1 MVSDMNKSIIIKR
14 TKKHLREMFDK
25 EGTGHDWW
33 HIERVLNNATIIA
46 KKEKNADLFIVQ
58 LGALLHDIA
67 DFKFH
72 GGDDTIGGKV
82 ATRWLAS
89 IGADE
94 STIHQVAHIVNNVSF
109 KGLAARSKM
118 ESIEGKIVQDADR
131 LDAIGA
137 IGIARAFA
145 YGGYKQRPLYD
156 PEKKSRQKVTFKE
169 YKKGSDSTIHHF
181 YEKLLYVKALMN
193 TTTGRKMALQRHKF
207 LEAYLKQFYAE
218 WNGRK

>member
-1 MVSDMNKSIIIKR
+1 MKKSFILQQ
-14 TKKHLREMFDK
+14 TKNHLREMFEK

-33 HIERVLNNATIIA
+33 HIERVLNNATAIA
-46 KKEKNADLFIVQ
+46 KKEKSADLFIVQ

-72 GGDDTIGGKV
+72 GGDDTVGGKV
-82 ATRWLAS
+82 AATWLRS

-94 STIHQVAHIVNNVSF
+94 PTIKSVVHIVDNVSF
-109 KGLAARSKM
+109 KGMGTESKM

-131 LDAIGA
+131 LDAMGA

-145 YGGYKQRPLYD
+145 YGGYKQRPIYD
-156 PEKKSRQKVTFKE
+156 PKGKAGKNLNFAR

-181 YEKLLYVKALMN
+181 YEKLLHLKGLMN
-193 TTTGRKMALQRHKF
+193 TKTGKKMALARHRF
-207 LEAYLKQFYAE
+207 LEAYLKQFYSE
-218 WNGRK
+218 WRSVT